1 MIEKRELLRGAGD
14 RQAREIH
21 FSLAASPAMRT
32 PASSATP
39 TFR

>member
-21 FSLAASPAMRT
+21 SSLAARPATRT